1 MCYDFKTSII
11 SYSLGMIAAIFALCT
26 RQYILGML
34 ILFYVQ
40 MQLSEALIWK
50 GLDSQP
56 ENKTLN
62 KKGTYYGKYLLATH
76 NIGIGLGVII
86 DAYSRNKRLTLVD
99 YIPFIIG
106 VVFFLMVLIIYE
118 TTKSKNITY
127 PANKNKNC
135 RNNNNRLRWPYPT
148 KWYMASFILSI
159 ILISIYMKPLNSK
172 LFVIGILF
180 LLLIISFAVYT
191 KSGAIS
197 SFWCFISAILA
208 PLIVIVNYLI
218 LRVSQ

>member
-1 MCYDFKTSII
+1 MCFDFKTSII
-11 SYSLGMIAAIFALCT
+11 SYSLGMFAAIFALCT
-26 RQYILGML
+26 KQYILGML

-50 GLDSQP
+50 GIDSQP
-56 ENKTLN
+56 DNKTLN
-62 KKGTYYGKYLLATH
+62 KKGTSYGKYLLATH

-99 YIPFIIG
+99 YIPLIIG

-118 TTKSKNITY
+118 TTKSKNTSY
-127 PANKNKNC
+127 PANRDKNC
-135 RNNNNRLRWPYPT
+135 RNNNNRLIWPYPT
-148 KWYMASFILSI
+148 RWYMASFILSI
-159 ILISIYMKPLNSK
+159 ILISIYMKPLYSK

-180 LLLIISFAVYT
+180 LLLIISFVVYP

-197 SFWCFISAILA
+197 SFWCFISAVLA
-208 PLIVIVNYLI
+208 PLIVIANYLI

>member
-1 MCYDFKTSII
+1 MCFDFKTSII

-50 GLDSQP
+50 GIDSQP
-56 ENKTLN
+56 DNKTLN
-62 KKGTYYGKYLLATH
+62 KKGTSYGKYLLATH

-86 DAYSRNKRLTLVD
+86 DAYSRNKRLTLID
-99 YIPFIIG
+99 YIPLIIG

-118 TTKSKNITY
+118 TTKSKNISY
-127 PANKNKNC
+127 PANRDKNC
-135 RNNNNRLRWPYPT
+135 RNNNNRLIWPYPT
-148 KWYMASFILSI
+148 RWYMASFILSI
-159 ILISIYMKPLNSK
+159 ILIGIYMKPLYSK

-180 LLLIISFAVYT
+180 LLLIISFAVYP

-208 PLIVIVNYLI
+208 PLIVISNYLI

>member
-26 RQYILGML
+26 QQYILGML

-50 GLDSQP
+50 GLDTD
-56 ENKTLN
+56 NKTLN
-62 KKGTYYGKYLLATH
+62 KKGTSYGKYLLATH

-118 TTKSKNITY
+118 TTKSKTISY

-135 RNNNNRLRWPYPT
+135 RNNNNRLIWPYPT

-180 LLLIISFAVYT
+180 LLFIISCAVYP

-208 PLIVIVNYLI
+208 PLIVIANYLI